1 MGGLSVSGP
10 EAVRWGP
17 NRIDVFV
24 LGTDRALYHKW
35 WDGAAWKPSLTGYED
50 MGGLIQG
57 QPKAVAWG
65 PNRLDVFVKGTDR
78 ALYHKWWEGAAWGPS
93 LAGAYEKMGGLIVGA
108 WGAGGGGAGQEG
120 RCRGSECP
128 A

>member
-35 WDGAAWKPSLTGYED
+35 WDGTAWKPSLTGYEE

-78 ALYHKWWEGAAWGPS
+78 ALYHKWWDGAAWERAA
-93 LAGAYEKMGGLIVGA
+93 AGEGEEVGGRGSSNKE
-108 WGAGGGGAGQEG
+108 GGG
-120 RCRGSECP
+120 RG
-128 A
+128 